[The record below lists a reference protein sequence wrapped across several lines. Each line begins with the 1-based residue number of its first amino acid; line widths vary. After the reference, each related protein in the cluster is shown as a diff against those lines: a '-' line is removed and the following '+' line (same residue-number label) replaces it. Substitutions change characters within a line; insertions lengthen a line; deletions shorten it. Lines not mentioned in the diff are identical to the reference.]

1 MKYKKITTFLFVVT
15 VLVVCVF
22 GLGGYLIV
30 RAFTGV
36 TIDENKLYEVDY
48 VTDGDTFK
56 VKIGRHIET
65 VRMLGIDTP
74 ETIDPRKPIQCYG
87 KEASD
92 ETKSMLTGQKV
103 RLKLNPNREEKDKYR
118 RYLAYVYLGDKF
130 VNEDL
135 LEQGFAREYTYGTPY
150 MFQKEFR
157 GIEKMAK
164 EAKRGLW
171 GVCEAPINNPSKP
184 L

>member
-1 MKYKKITTFLFVVT
+1 MKYKKIIAIAVV
-15 VLVVCVF
+15 VLLLCT
-22 GLGGYLIV
+22 LGYYIIHV
-30 RAFTGV
+30 ATAV
-36 TIDENKLYEVDY
+36 SIDENQSYPVTY

-74 ETIDPRKPIQCYG
+74 ETVDPRKPVQCYG

-92 ETKSMLTGQKV
+92 ETKSLLTGKTV
-103 RLKLNPNREEKDKYR
+103 RLKLNPNREEKDKYG

-130 VNEDL
+130 VNENL

-164 EAKRGLW
+164 EAKEGLW
-171 GVCEAPINNPSKP
+171 GVCESPISNLSKP
-184 L
+184 I